1 MSDARALWSTPKP
14 VIGMLHAPA
23 LPGAPR
29 HGGGRQ
35 AILDRVLGDAE
46 ALVRGG
52 AHGLM
57 LENFGDSP
65 FFPGRVPPT
74 VIAHLTWLAVEV
86 RQRFDVPLG
95 VNVLRNDGC
104 AALAVALAAGAQFIR
119 VNVLCGARVADQ
131 GILRGIAHELLRD
144 RAALGAGHVR
154 IFADVAVKHSAPLG
168 EERAVEDEVADLLH
182 RGGADALIVSGAGT
196 GRPTDIGRLRRVKA
210 AAGSAAVFVGSGVT
224 PETVGELLPHADGF
238 IVGTSL
244 KVEGT
249 PQALVDPRRVHAFMQ
264 SWKAAVRKYVPARRS
279 TARGARRSKRSPPR
293 RTGPA
298 KAPAGG
304 TGQG

>member
-1 MSDARALWSTPKP
+1 MSEPRPLGSAPKP

-23 LPGAPR
+23 LPGAPQ
-29 HGGGRQ
+29 HAGRQQ
-35 AILDRVLGDAE
+35 AILDRVLADAE

-52 AHGLM
+52 VHGLM

-86 RQRFDVPLG
+86 RRRFGLPLG

-131 GILRGIAHELLRD
+131 GILHGIAHDLLRD
-144 RAALGAGHVR
+144 RAALGAGHIR

-168 EERAVEDEVADLLH
+168 DERAVEDEVADLLH
-182 RGGADALIVSGAGT
+182 RGGADGLIVSGPGT
-196 GRPTDIGRLRRVKA
+196 GKPTDIERLRRVKA
-210 AAGSAAVFVGSGVT
+210 AAGRAAVFVGSGVT
-224 PETVGELLPHADGF
+224 AETIGTLAEYSDGF

-244 KVEGT
+244 KVGGA
-249 PQALVDPRRVHAFMQ
+249 PQSRVDPGRVRTLMQRWEAAIRKSAAEGRR
-264 SWKAAVRKYVPARRS
+264 KARAAPGAKRAPPTRRAGPR
-279 TARGARRSKRSPPR
+279 TAQ
-293 RTGPA
+293 
-298 KAPAGG
+298 AGRPG
-304 TGQG
+304 